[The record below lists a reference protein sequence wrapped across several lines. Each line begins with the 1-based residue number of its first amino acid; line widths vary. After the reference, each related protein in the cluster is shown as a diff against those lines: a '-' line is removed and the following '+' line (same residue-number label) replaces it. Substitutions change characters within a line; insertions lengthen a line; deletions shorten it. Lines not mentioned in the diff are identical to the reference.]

1 MQRKL
6 QEDAAAKWLQ
16 KYTAA
21 AAAGSKAAAASPGVP
36 ATGGPAAAGVDD
48 APSSQFSGQSTFT
61 AAPQSMAAA
70 AEAAQPLGLLARCLC
85 AKARPQQQQRQQRSV
100 LLQTAAAPAVQLVA
114 QPQPPRHVVQT
125 GAGTDSVP
133 WTACHAPTVRR
144 SPLPPVETSNRAG
157 THAAAAA
164 AAAASPKAVKLL
176 TVELFR
182 PSPTRLGVV
191 TKAPVTEGPQPAIS
205 NGATASALS
214 CQTGGSGQA
223 RQQQRSDSFS
233 GFPTSQLPPG
243 LLPTPSPC
251 ATDAGCWAALPVAL
265 SPFLSAPSPFIAVK
279 SAAVAASI
287 AASGDGAPASVLH
300 PLPGSNLHLSPLSL
314 PSWSGSSCG
323 GDGGLTTLSGG
334 LGRGSV
340 NGGSN
345 AGSFTAGSL
354 NAGSYD
360 GSGLD
365 LGNFAAG
372 SGNHAAFLAQLT
384 SNPDAALRA
393 LVGHKPLPASEKLHA
408 ASDSG
413 IGRGIPG
420 GDDFEAALRRFSG
433 GSFNGGLP
441 TSAFQGPGRG
451 TGSVSVASEAASS
464 EVAVAPAPPPAPH
477 PLAHEVVPADAKRR
491 HNSHNGRLSPEALS
505 QGAAAADRLL
515 TSQVCSC
522 AVRLTKAFGW
532 HLSRTSSATL
542 LKELHSALAV
552 CGQVAPEGTIK
563 NRGLTESCCGAGA
576 DEPLRRH
583 SQGAARCRQGLD
595 CLYRLRAAHAR
606 CRAPRQPRRHL
617 R

>member
-16 KYTAA
+16 RYTAA
-21 AAAGSKAAAASPGVP
+21 AAAGGKPAAAGPGVP
-36 ATGGPAAAGVDD
+36 AIRGPAAAGVGD
-48 APSSQFSGQSTFT
+48 APSSQSSGQPTF
-61 AAPQSMAAA
+61 AAAAQTMAAA
-70 AEAAQPLGLLARCLC
+70 AEAAQQLGLLAHCLC
-85 AKARPQQQQRQQRSV
+85 AEARPQQQQQCSV

-114 QPQPPRHVVQT
+114 QPQPKRPVVQT

-164 AAAASPKAVKLL
+164 TAAASPKAVKRP

-182 PSPTRLGVV
+182 PSPTRLGVL
-191 TKAPVTEGPQPAIS
+191 TKAPVTAGPQSAIS
-205 NGATASALS
+205 NGVAASALS
-214 CQTGGSGQA
+214 CQTGVSGQA
-223 RQQQRSDSFS
+223 QQQQRSDSFS
-233 GFPTSQLPPG
+233 GFPTSRLPPG
-243 LLPTPSPC
+243 LLPTPPPC
-251 ATDAGCWAALPVAL
+251 STDMGCWAALPAVL

-287 AASGDGAPASVLH
+287 AASGEGAPASVLH
-300 PLPGSNLHLSPLSL
+300 PLPGSNLQLLPLSL

-323 GDGGLTTLSGG
+323 GGGSLAALSSG

-345 AGSFTAGSL
+345 AGSFEVGSL
-354 NAGSYD
+354 NASSYD
-360 GSGLD
+360 GGLG
-365 LGNFAAG
+365 LGNCAAG
-372 SGNHAAFLAQLT
+372 SGNHAAFLAQLA
-384 SNPDAALRA
+384 SNPAAALRA
-393 LVGHKPLPASEKLHA
+393 LVGHQPLPASEKLRA

-413 IGRGIPG
+413 IGHGTPG
-420 GDDFEAALRRFSG
+420 GDDFEAALRRSSG

-451 TGSVSVASEAASS
+451 TGSVPVASEAAAS

-477 PLAHEVVPADAKRR
+477 PLAHEVVPADVNRR

-522 AVRLTKAFGW
+522 GVRLT
-532 HLSRTSSATL
+532 
-542 LKELHSALAV
+542 
-552 CGQVAPEGTIK
+552 
-563 NRGLTESCCGAGA
+563 
-576 DEPLRRH
+576 
-583 SQGAARCRQGLD
+583 
-595 CLYRLRAAHAR
+595 
-606 CRAPRQPRRHL
+606 
-617 R
+617 